1 MPHYNLIAETLNTGV
16 WAPVD
21 VHTDEGALLFCTLA
35 RMHARGLLEL
45 REPHSYDSGTTARL
59 VQAPVPAPAYPA
71 FDELTTFPNS
81 TCSLVRADQ
90 FLPGIGPADSYVVRY
105 RLSASTPLNG
115 CRTFDSL
122 REAIAFQARHE
133 VQI

>member
-1 MPHYNLIAETLNTGV
+1 MAHFNLIAETLHNGA
-16 WAPVD
+16 WSPVD
-21 VHTDEGALLFCTLA
+21 VHSDEGARLFCTLA
-35 RMHARGLLEL
+35 RMHANGLLEL
-45 REPHSYDSGTTARL
+45 REPHGDDSGTTARL
-59 VQAPVPAPAYPA
+59 VQAPVPPPARPE

-90 FLPGIGPADSYVVRY
+90 FRPGIGPADSYVVRY
-105 RLSASTPLNG
+105 RLSPTTPVNG

-133 VQI
+133 VQL